1 LLYVRFLRRGERENH
16 MSAIRWLDSKPFGQ
30 QIVILAAVLDP
41 IGALV
46 GFLFLPD
53 LLGVEPIMGVVY
65 GLVASSVPLSLWVV
79 RHQQKHGG

>member
-1 LLYVRFLRRGERENH
+1 

-46 GFLFLPD
+46 GFLLLPD
-53 LLGVEPIMGVVY
+53 ILGVEPIIGVVY
-65 GLVASSVPLSLWVV
+65 GLVASSVPLSLWVL
-79 RHQQKHGG
+79 RYQQRHGG

>member
-1 LLYVRFLRRGERENH
+1 MAYVRYLRHAERVIH

-30 QIVILAAVLDP
+30 QIVILAMILDP

-46 GFLFLPD
+46 GYFLLPD
-53 LLGVEPIMGVVY
+53 LIGVEPIIGLVY
-65 GLVASSVPLSLWVV
+65 GLVASSVPLSLWVL

>member
-1 LLYVRFLRRGERENH
+1 

-41 IGALV
+41 MGALV

-53 LLGVEPIMGVVY
+53 LLGVEPIMGLVY
-65 GLVASSVPLSLWVV
+65 GLVASSVPLSLWVL
-79 RHQQKHGG
+79 RYQQKHGG